1 MLFAGVVLEHFV
13 YSLTCRLFVQLILLC
28 LLQVKALDP
37 MYLNVYNL
45 EQNEVAVDDSMFLS
59 LLTVLLQS
67 SSGFPVY
74 YIQESLYELPWMEWQ
89 KGEVTICCN
98 GLDRHEKS

>member
-45 EQNEVAVDDSMFLS
+45 E
-59 LLTVLLQS
+59 
-67 SSGFPVY
+67 
-74 YIQESLYELPWMEWQ
+74 
-89 KGEVTICCN
+89 
-98 GLDRHEKS
+98 